1 METEKFTSFLQFFF
15 GERKVDRVD
24 CLFVL
29 ELKGLCHTAL
39 YTGTLIFSLNKV
51 WPILRAVKSAI
62 NFLNRMLLY
71 KNVFSLIG
79 NNYWII

>member
-39 YTGTLIFSLNKV
+39 YTGTSYFLFEQSL
-51 WPILRAVKSAI
+51 A
-62 NFLNRMLLY
+62 NFAR
-71 KNVFSLIG
+71 S
-79 NNYWII
+79 